1 MTAGDP
7 QGGTPNKPARPGRRS
22 GDEEVGAILERAADL
37 QGRSVAVTDGAA
49 RGLTLADL
57 RQIAEEAGI
66 DPRFVDLASADLAA
80 PVKGTGIALAG
91 GAYRWRSNS
100 TIPGEI
106 DDSDRDRILQAIRS
120 VFGTKGEVADVFG
133 RMEWSFDE
141 GTGPVIIGITSRDGV
156 VEIDVAA
163 EKAGEV
169 GLIYGM
175 IVPFGG
181 LLGGAAVAKL
191 LVLTGGLAAIPVVA
205 IAGLS
210 YLGVRIGWGMRSKWW
225 ERRIGRI
232 TERIG
237 SIVQEVTALPPASG
251 EDGVS

>member
-1 MTAGDP
+1 M
-7 QGGTPNKPARPGRRS
+7 
-22 GDEEVGAILERAADL
+22 ERAADL
-37 QGRSVAVTDGAA
+37 QERAVAVTDGAA
-49 RGLTLADL
+49 RGLTLAEL

-80 PVKGTGIALAG
+80 PVRGTGIALAG
-91 GAYRWRSNS
+91 GPYRWRSNS

-120 VFGTKGEVADVFG
+120 VFGKKGEVADVFG

-156 VEIDVAA
+156 VEIDVVA
-163 EKAGEV
+163 EKAAEV

-175 IVPFGG
+175 LVPFGG
-181 LLGGAAVAKL
+181 LLGGVAVAEL
-191 LVLTGGLAAIPVVA
+191 FVLTGGLAAIPVVA
-205 IAGLS
+205 AAGLS

-237 SIVQEVTALPPASG
+237 SIVQEVTALPPASN
-251 EDGVS
+251 EDGAV